1 MHDGIHYIFIA
12 DATGMASV
20 YPTLKERLATAA
32 YQHVT
37 LLYCS
42 GDNQY
47 IFQKELEIL
56 QKHYP
61 AQLFVSYHSNTPD
74 GRRVSQQQDWEI
86 ITQEDVEVI
95 VNANT
100 MQQMRFVISGNAAFT
115 AKIIDF
121 LTFLGIKDV
130 QIHKQYFSE

>member
-20 YPTLKERLATAA
+20 YPTLKETLATSA

-37 LLYCS
+37 LLYCAC
-42 GDNQY
+42 GNQY

-61 AQLFVSYHSNTPD
+61 AQLFVSYHSNAVD
-74 GRRVSQQQDWEI
+74 KRCVSQQENLEVI
-86 ITQEDVEVI
+86 AQEDVEVI
-95 VNANT
+95 LNANT
-100 MQQMRFVISGNAAFT
+100 MQQMCFVISGSAEFT
-115 AKIIDF
+115 TKITDSLI
-121 LTFLGIKDV
+121 FLGIKDI

>member
-12 DATGMASV
+12 DAIGMASAF
-20 YPTLKERLATAA
+20 PTLKERLTTAA

-42 GDNQY
+42 ADNQY

-61 AQLFVSYHSNTPD
+61 TQLFVTYHSNRPD
-74 GRRVSQQQDWEI
+74 ERCTFHQKDITVI
-86 ITQEDVEVI
+86 IQEEVEVI
-95 VNANT
+95 LNANT
-100 MQQMRFVISGNAAFT
+100 MQQMSFIISGNAGFT
-115 AKIIDF
+115 ARITDSLI
-121 LTFLGIKDV
+121 FLGITDI

>member
-20 YPTLKERLATAA
+20 YPTLKETLATSA

-61 AQLFVSYHSNTPD
+61 AQLFVSYHSNTVD
-74 GRRVSQQQDWEI
+74 ERCVSQQQDLEFI
-86 ITQEDVEVI
+86 AQEDIEVI
-95 VNANT
+95 LNANT
-100 MQQMRFVISGNAAFT
+100 MQQMSFIISGNAAFT
-115 AKIIDF
+115 AKITDSLI
-121 LTFLGIKDV
+121 FLGIKDI

>member
-1 MHDGIHYIFIA
+1 MQDGIHYIFIA
-12 DATGMASV
+12 DTTGMASV

-32 YQHVT
+32 DQHVT
-37 LLYCS
+37 LIYCS
-42 GDNQY
+42 ASNQY

-61 AQLFVSYHSNTPD
+61 VQLFVSYHSNALE
-74 GRRVSQQQDWEI
+74 GGYVFRQEEI
-86 ITQEDVEVI
+86 EAI

-100 MQQMRFVISGNAAFT
+100 MQQMSFVISGNAEFT
-115 AKIIDF
+115 TKIIE
-121 LTFLGIKDV
+121 LVTFLGINDI

>member
-1 MHDGIHYIFIA
+1 MQEGIHYIFIA
-12 DATGMASV
+12 DTTGMASV
-20 YPTLKERLATAA
+20 YPTLKERLATTAD
-32 YQHVT
+32 QHVT

-42 GDNQY
+42 GSNQF

-61 AQLFVSYHSNTPD
+61 AQLFVSYHSNALD
-74 GRRVSQQQDWEI
+74 GRCVFQQKDIEVI
-86 ITQEDVEVI
+86 AQEDVEVI

-100 MQQMRFVISGNAAFT
+100 MQQMNFIISGNAEFT
-115 AKIIDF
+115 TKITDS
-121 LTFLGIKDV
+121 LTFLGIKDI

>member
-20 YPTLKERLATAA
+20 YPTLKERLATALD
-32 YQHVT
+32 QHVT

-61 AQLFVSYHSNTPD
+61 AQLFVSYHSNTVD
-74 GRRVSQQQDWEI
+74 ERCVSQQQDLEFI
-86 ITQEDVEVI
+86 AQEDIEVI
-95 VNANT
+95 LNANT
-100 MQQMRFVISGNAAFT
+100 MQQMSFIISGNAAFT
-115 AKIIDF
+115 AKITDSLI
-121 LTFLGIKDV
+121 FLGIKDI